1 MIRLIAD
8 SGSTKT
14 DWCVCQSHKPLQRIS
29 TQGINPFHQ
38 SPEEIAKIILELIE
52 QLNDRIRIERV
63 EFYGAGCALPEKKE
77 VLRRILSTHLPH
89 CSDIFVT
96 SDLMGAAIATC
107 QGKPGIACIL
117 GTGSNSCQFDGV
129 DIVANTP
136 SLGYILG
143 DEGSGSHLGR
153 ILVSDCLKN
162 QLPPHICQLFF
173 KEYSLNQ
180 ATVLENVYRKPLA
193 NRYLAGFTPFLNKY
207 REEPAIHA
215 LLIGCFKTF
224 FQRNVF
230 AYDTILP
237 IHFIGSIAYH
247 FKEEITEAA
256 QLCGLTIGRIFKA
269 PMEGLIESYPK
280 EKEE

>member
-38 SPEEIAKIILELIE
+38 SPEEIAQTVFEMTR
-52 QLNDRIRIERV
+52 QLNDKSLIERI
-63 EFYGAGCALPEKKE
+63 EFYGAGCALPEKRE
-77 VLRRILSTHLPH
+77 TLRCILANHLPH
-89 CSDIFVT
+89 CTDIFVT

-117 GTGSNSCQFDGV
+117 GTGSNSCQFDGEN
-129 DIVANTP
+129 IVANTP

-153 ILVSDCLKN
+153 TLVSDYLKK
-162 QLPPHICQLFF
+162 QLPSHICQLFST
-173 KEYSLNQ
+173 EYGLDQ

-193 NRYLAGFTPFLNKY
+193 NRYLAGFAPFLNKH

-215 LLIGCFKTF
+215 LLIRCFKTF
-224 FQRNVF
+224 FQRNVI
-230 AYDTILP
+230 AYDTTLP

-247 FKEEITEAA
+247 FKEEIAEAV
-256 QLCGLTIGRIFKA
+256 QLCGLIIGRTFQT
-269 PMEGLIESYPK
+269 PMEGLIESC
-280 EKEE
+280 EKRQE

>member
-38 SPEEIAKIILELIE
+38 SPEEIAQTVFEMTR
-52 QLNDRIRIERV
+52 QLNDKNLIERI
-63 EFYGAGCALPEKKE
+63 EFYGAGCALPEKRE
-77 VLRRILSTHLPH
+77 TLRCILANHLPH
-89 CSDIFVT
+89 CTDIFVT

-117 GTGSNSCQFDGV
+117 GTGSNSCQFDGEN
-129 DIVANTP
+129 IVANTP

-153 ILVSDCLKN
+153 TLVSDYLKK
-162 QLPPHICQLFF
+162 QLPSHICQLFST
-173 KEYSLNQ
+173 EYGLDQ

-193 NRYLAGFTPFLNKY
+193 NRYLAGFAPFLNKH

-215 LLIGCFKTF
+215 LLIRCFKTF
-224 FQRNVF
+224 FQRNVI
-230 AYDTILP
+230 AYDTTLP

-247 FKEEITEAA
+247 FKEEIAEAA
-256 QLCGLTIGRIFKA
+256 QLCGLIIGRTFQT
-269 PMEGLIESYPK
+269 PMEGLIESC
-280 EKEE
+280 EKRQE